1 VALPVHQAF
10 NTQHTRKEKGD
21 EVRQVHDDLGSGKAV
36 LRVRVTVHDVSPA
49 VSSNQNGPV
58 KPQQKT
64 LRVL

>member
-1 VALPVHQAF
+1 
-10 NTQHTRKEKGD
+10 
-21 EVRQVHDDLGSGKAV
+21 
-36 LRVRVTVHDVSPA
+36 VRVTVHDVSPA